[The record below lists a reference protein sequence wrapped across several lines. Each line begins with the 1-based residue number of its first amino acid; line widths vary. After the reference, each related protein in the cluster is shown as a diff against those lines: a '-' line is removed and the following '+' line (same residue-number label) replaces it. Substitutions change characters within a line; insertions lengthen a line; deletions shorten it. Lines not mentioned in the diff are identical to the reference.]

1 MSHTALIVIDLQ
13 NDYFPAGAYPQYQA
27 EQVLAHTLSAI
38 DIAQQRGWPVVL
50 VQHVG
55 GAEAPFF
62 KTGSDGVKLHS
73 ALLAQASASVVVEKQ
88 HADSFLNTT
97 LSDVLRA
104 QNIRELVVCGMM
116 TQNCVTHTALSP
128 AAGDYSVRVL
138 SDACSAP
145 DAMVHGIALRALSD
159 RVPLITLDEL

>member
-1 MSHTALIVIDLQ
+1 MSHSALIVIDLQ

>member
-1 MSHTALIVIDLQ
+1 MSHSALIVIDLQ

-128 AAGDYSVRVL
+128 AASDYSVRVL

>member
-50 VQHVG
+50 MQHVG

-62 KTGSDGVKLHS
+62 KAGSDGVKLHS
-73 ALLAQASASVVVEKQ
+73 TLFAQAPASVVVEKQ

-128 AAGDYSVRVL
+128 AASDYSVRVL

>member
-50 VQHVG
+50 MQHVG

-62 KTGSDGVKLHS
+62 KAGSDGVKLHS
-73 ALLAQASASVVVEKQ
+73 TLLAQAPASVVVEKQ

-97 LSDVLRA
+97 LTDVLRA

-128 AAGDYSVRVL
+128 AASDYSVCVL

>member
-1 MSHTALIVIDLQ
+1 MNHTALIVIDLQ

-38 DIAQQRGWPVVL
+38 EIAQQRGWPVVL

-62 KTGSDGVKLHS
+62 KAGSDGVELHS
-73 ALLAQASASVVVEKQ
+73 ALLAQAPASVVVEKQ

-128 AAGDYSVRVL
+128 AVSDYSVRVL

>member
-62 KTGSDGVKLHS
+62 KAGSDGVQLHS
-73 ALLAQASASVVVEKQ
+73 ALLAQAPAGVVVEKQ

-128 AAGDYSVRVL
+128 AASDYSVRVL

>member
-1 MSHTALIVIDLQ
+1 MSHSALIVIDLQ

-27 EQVLAHTLSAI
+27 EEVLAHTLSAI
-38 DIAQQRGWPVVL
+38 EIAQQRGWPVVL

-62 KTGSDGVKLHS
+62 KAGSDGVKLHS
-73 ALLAQASASVVVEKQ
+73 ALLAQAPASVVVEKQ

-128 AAGDYSVRVL
+128 AASDYSVRVL

-159 RVPLITLDEL
+159 RVPLIILDEL

>member
-1 MSHTALIVIDLQ
+1 MSHTALIVIDVQ
-13 NDYFPAGAYPQYQA
+13 NDYFPAGAYPQHLA
-27 EQVLAHTLSAI
+27 EQTLANTLSAI
-38 DIAQQRGWPVVL
+38 DIAQQRGWSVVL

-62 KTGSDGVKLHS
+62 KAGSEGVKLHS
-73 ALLAQASASVVVEKQ
+73 TLMAKASSSVVVEKQ

-128 AAGDYSVRVL
+128 AASDYSVRVL

-159 RVPLITLDEL
+159 RVPLMILDNL

>member
-1 MSHTALIVIDLQ
+1 MNHTALIVIDLQ

-50 VQHVG
+50 MQHVG

-62 KTGSDGVKLHS
+62 KAGSDGVKLHS
-73 ALLAQASASVVVEKQ
+73 TLLAQAPASVVVEKQ

-128 AAGDYSVRVL
+128 AASDYSVRVL

>member
-128 AAGDYSVRVL
+128 AASDYSVRVL

-159 RVPLITLDEL
+159 RVPLIILDEL

>member
-38 DIAQQRGWPVVL
+38 DIVQQRGWPVVL

-62 KTGSDGVKLHS
+62 KTGSDGVKLYS
-73 ALLAQASASVVVEKQ
+73 ALLAQAPASVVVEKQ

-128 AAGDYSVRVL
+128 AASDYSVRVL

>member
-1 MSHTALIVIDLQ
+1 
-13 NDYFPAGAYPQYQA
+13 
-27 EQVLAHTLSAI
+27 
-38 DIAQQRGWPVVL
+38 
-50 VQHVG
+50 VG
-55 GAEAPFF
+55 GEEAPFF
-62 KTGSDGVKLHS
+62 KAGSEGVNLHS
-73 ALLAQASASVVVEKQ
+73 ALIAKATASVVVEKQ

-128 AAGDYSVRVL
+128 AASDYSVRVL

-159 RVPLITLDEL
+159 RVPLMILDNL

>member
-1 MSHTALIVIDLQ
+1 MNHTALIVIDLQ

-27 EQVLAHTLSAI
+27 EEVLAHTLSAI
-38 DIAQQRGWPVVL
+38 EIAQQRGWPVVL

-62 KTGSDGVKLHS
+62 KAGSDGVKLHS
-73 ALLAQASASVVVEKQ
+73 ALLAQAPASVVVEKQ

-128 AAGDYSVRVL
+128 AANDYSVRVL

>member
-62 KTGSDGVKLHS
+62 KAGSDGVKLHS
-73 ALLAQASASVVVEKQ
+73 ALLAQAPASVVVEKQ

-97 LSDVLRA
+97 LTDVLRA

-128 AAGDYSVRVL
+128 AASDYSVRVL

-159 RVPLITLDEL
+159 RVPLITLDKL

>member
-1 MSHTALIVIDLQ
+1 MNHTALIVIDLQ

-50 VQHVG
+50 MQHVG

-128 AAGDYSVRVL
+128 AASDYSVRVL

>member
-27 EQVLAHTLSAI
+27 EEVLAHTLSAI
-38 DIAQQRGWPVVL
+38 EIAQQRGWPVVL

-62 KTGSDGVKLHS
+62 KAGSDGVKLHS
-73 ALLAQASASVVVEKQ
+73 ALLAQAPASVVVEKQ

>member
-1 MSHTALIVIDLQ
+1 MNHTALIVIDLQ

-73 ALLAQASASVVVEKQ
+73 ALLAQAPASVVVEKQ

-128 AAGDYSVRVL
+128 AASDYSVRVL

-145 DAMVHGIALRALSD
+145 DALVHGIALRALSD
-159 RVPLITLDEL
+159 RVPLIILDEL

>member
-1 MSHTALIVIDLQ
+1 MSHSALIVIDLQ

-27 EQVLAHTLSAI
+27 EEVLAHTLSAI
-38 DIAQQRGWPVVL
+38 EIAQQRGWPVVL

-62 KTGSDGVKLHS
+62 KAGSDGVELHS
-73 ALLAQASASVVVEKQ
+73 ALLAQAPASVVVEKQ

-128 AAGDYSVRVL
+128 AASDYSVRVL

-159 RVPLITLDEL
+159 RVPLIILDEL

>member
-1 MSHTALIVIDLQ
+1 MNHTALIVIDLQ

-128 AAGDYSVRVL
+128 AASDYSVRVL

-159 RVPLITLDEL
+159 RVPLIILDEL

>member
-128 AAGDYSVRVL
+128 AASDYSVRVL

>member
-1 MSHTALIVIDLQ
+1 MNHTALIVIDLQ
-13 NDYFPAGAYPQYQA
+13 NDYFPAGVYPQYQA

-62 KTGSDGVKLHS
+62 KAGSDGMKLHS
-73 ALLAQASASVVVEKQ
+73 ALLAQAPASVVVEKQ

-128 AAGDYSVRVL
+128 AASDYSVRVL

>member
-1 MSHTALIVIDLQ
+1 MSHSALIVIDLQ

-62 KTGSDGVKLHS
+62 KAGSDGVKLHS

-128 AAGDYSVRVL
+128 AASDYSVRVL

>member
-1 MSHTALIVIDLQ
+1 M
-13 NDYFPAGAYPQYQA
+13 
-27 EQVLAHTLSAI
+27 
-38 DIAQQRGWPVVL
+38 
-50 VQHVG
+50 
-55 GAEAPFF
+55 
-62 KTGSDGVKLHS
+62 
-73 ALLAQASASVVVEKQ
+73 VEKQ

-128 AAGDYSVRVL
+128 AASDYSVRVL

-159 RVPLITLDEL
+159 RVPLMTLDNL

>member
-27 EQVLAHTLSAI
+27 EEVLAHTLSAI

>member
-38 DIAQQRGWPVVL
+38 NIAQQRGWPVVL

-62 KTGSDGVKLHS
+62 KAGSDGVQLHS
-73 ALLAQASASVVVEKQ
+73 ALLAQAPASVVVEKQ

>member
-1 MSHTALIVIDLQ
+1 MNHTALIVIDLQ
-13 NDYFPAGAYPQYQA
+13 NDYFPAGAYPQYQV

-128 AAGDYSVRVL
+128 AASDYSVRVL